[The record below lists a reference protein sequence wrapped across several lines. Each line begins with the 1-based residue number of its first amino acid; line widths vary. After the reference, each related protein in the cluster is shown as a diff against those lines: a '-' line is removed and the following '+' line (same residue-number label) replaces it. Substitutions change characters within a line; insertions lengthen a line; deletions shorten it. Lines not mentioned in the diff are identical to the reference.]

1 MLNGPIARA
10 SFTLAVGTTGA
21 FALSA
26 VGFPAAPL
34 VGAALA
40 TSALAWSGVRLQLPN
55 GLRDAGFLV
64 IGSSLGAG
72 FRHEL
77 LDQIGGW
84 ALSLILLCAS
94 IFATVV
100 ASKSVLM
107 RVFNKDNETAL
118 LASSPGT
125 LSLALSMAIG
135 GRGDATTVLIMQ
147 CMRLLILSAV
157 IPVGMLLLGVE
168 AGTATG
174 PRDTLPPLE
183 LIGTLAVSAAV
194 AWLIA
199 RRGFPAAY
207 LLGGM
212 ITSALAHVT
221 GIVHGLPPAW
231 LIFAGFCVTG
241 SVMGVR
247 FTGIRPADIL
257 RLFAASAASVGAA
270 ALISM
275 GFAGV
280 ASVLTGL
287 PFGQV
292 WVAYSPGGVEA
303 MAAIGL
309 ALDFDGA
316 YVAVHHLCRI
326 AFLMALIPWMAR
338 RLPRGD

>member
-1 MLNGPIARA
+1 MFNGPVART
-10 SFTLAVGTTGA
+10 SLTLAVGTTGA

-40 TSALAWSGVRLQLPN
+40 TSALAWSGVTLHLPN
-55 GLRDAGFLV
+55 RLRDAGFLV
-64 IGSSLGAG
+64 IGTSLGSG
-72 FRHEL
+72 FRHEM

-84 ALSLILLCAS
+84 ALSLTLLCAS
-94 IFATVV
+94 IYVTVV
-100 ASKSVLM
+100 ASQFVLM
-107 RVFNKDNETAL
+107 RVFGKDDETAL

-125 LSLALSMAIG
+125 LSLALSMAVS
-135 GRGDATTVLIMQ
+135 GRGDATTVLILQ

-157 IPVGMLLLGVE
+157 IPLGMLLLGVE

-174 PRDTLPPLE
+174 PTEVLPPLE
-183 LIGTLAVSAAV
+183 LIGTLVVGAAV
-194 AWLIA
+194 AWVIA
-199 RRGFPAAY
+199 LRGFPAAY

-212 ITSALAHVT
+212 MTSALAHIT
-221 GIVHGLPPAW
+221 GVVHGLPPAW

-257 RLFAASAASVGAA
+257 RLFSASAASVGAA

-280 ASVLTGL
+280 ASAVTGL
-287 PFGQV
+287 AFGQV

-316 YVAVHHLCRI
+316 FVAVHHLCRI
-326 AFLMALIPWMAR
+326 AFLMALIPWRVR

>member
-1 MLNGPIARA
+1 MFDGSLQRTAL
-10 SFTLAVGTTGA
+10 TLAVGTTGA
-21 FALSA
+21 FALTF

-40 TSALAWSGVRLQLPN
+40 TSALAWSGVKLYLPN
-55 GLRDAGFLV
+55 RLRDVGFLI
-64 IGSSLGAG
+64 IGSSLGSG
-72 FRHEL
+72 FRSEL
-77 LDQIGGW
+77 LGQIGGW
-84 ALSLILLCAS
+84 ALSLILLCLS

-100 ASKSVLM
+100 ASRAILM
-107 RVFNKDNETAL
+107 RGFAKDRETAL

-125 LSLALSMAIG
+125 LSLALSMAVS
-135 GRGDATTVLIMQ
+135 GRGDATTVLILQ

-157 IPVGMLLLGVE
+157 LPLGMLLLGVE

-174 PRDTLPPLE
+174 PTETLGLVA
-183 LIGTLAVSAAV
+183 LLGMLAVGGAFSWA
-194 AWLIA
+194 LA

-212 ITSALAHVT
+212 IVSAVAHVT
-221 GIVHGLPPAW
+221 GIVHGLPPAE

-257 RLFAASAASVGAA
+257 RLFTASAASVGAA

-280 ASVLTGL
+280 ASALTGL

-309 ALDFDGA
+309 ALDYDGA

-326 AFLMALIPWMAR
+326 GFLMALIPWMAR
-338 RLPRGD
+338 RQG